1 MKKERQEKI
10 EHQNNK
16 RMQQLRNNAKDTIL
30 ERELFTQMKYKM
42 KAEEME
48 NNHLRARAVIQ
59 KQEFTKQMQNWENEK
74 KNLHVQK

>member
-1 MKKERQEKI
+1 
-10 EHQNNK
+10 
-16 RMQQLRNNAKDTIL
+16 
-30 ERELFTQMKYKM
+30 
-42 KAEEME
+42 ME